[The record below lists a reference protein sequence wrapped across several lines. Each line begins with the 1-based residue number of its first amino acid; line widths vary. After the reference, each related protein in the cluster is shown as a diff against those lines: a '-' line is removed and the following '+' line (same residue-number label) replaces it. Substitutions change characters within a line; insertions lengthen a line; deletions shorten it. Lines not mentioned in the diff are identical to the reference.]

1 MKFNGLLSFAL
12 LVALFSCETSGNGI
26 KEEKPGPDISGNG
39 NVEVIYEA
47 NLQNMVHS
55 MPFPTVSMKYK
66 LSGQRYSG

>member
-47 NLQNMVHS
+47 NPKVFAEYGAFDAIS
-55 MPFPTVSMKYK
+55 DRTA
-66 LSGQRYSG
+66 

>member
-47 NLQNMVHS
+47 NPKV
-55 MPFPTVSMKYK
+55 FA
-66 LSGQRYSG
+66 